1 VNGYGF
7 ALALVVV
14 VLVTIVQLLRTR
26 RLREKYATAWIAV
39 AVVVVVVGV
48 FPDLLFWL
56 AARVGVQTPVNLLF
70 ALGGVVLLVVC
81 IQFSVEITSLEAE
94 TRTLAEEIALLRHDL
109 RRLQE
114 GDSGAADPAAAEAAS
129 AEEPGTPRGL
139 D

>member
-7 ALALVVV
+7 ALALVAI
-14 VLVTIVQLLRTR
+14 VLITIVQLLRTR

-56 AARVGVQTPVNLLF
+56 AARAGVQTPVNLLF

-114 GDSGAADPAAAEAAS
+114 GGAGPTPATSGEAAS
-129 AEEPGTPRGL
+129 AEEPGTHGA
-139 D
+139 

>member
-7 ALALVVV
+7 ALALVAI

-39 AVVVVVVGV
+39 AIVVVAVGV
-48 FPDLLFWL
+48 FPDLLSWL

-114 GDSGAADPAAAEAAS
+114 GGTGPTPAASGEAAS
-129 AEEPGTPRGL
+129 AEEPGTHGA
-139 D
+139 

>member
-7 ALALVVV
+7 ALALVAV
-14 VLVTIVQLLRTR
+14 VLITIVQLLRTR

-39 AVVVVVVGV
+39 AFVVVVVGV
-48 FPDLLFWL
+48 FPDLLSWL
-56 AARVGVQTPVNLLF
+56 AGRVGVQTPVNLLF

-109 RRLQE
+109 RRVQKDDD
-114 GDSGAADPAAAEAAS
+114 GTVAPASGEPSS
-129 AEEPGTPRGL
+129 AEEPGVSGA
-139 D
+139 

>member
-1 VNGYGF
+1 MNGYGF
-7 ALALVVV
+7 ALALVAI
-14 VLVTIVQLLRTR
+14 VLITIVQLLRTR

-114 GDSGAADPAAAEAAS
+114 GEAGPTPATSGEAAS
-129 AEEPGTPRGL
+129 AEEPGTQGA
-139 D
+139 